1 MNLDVDYT
9 NTLIGIQES
18 AESMVALLKKMGL
31 NSEVKDAKTLI
42 VHVDAIR
49 TDILHPC
56 DLAEDVAIAYDF
68 NKIEN
73 VQVETATIGQQQLIN
88 KFSDLLR

>member
-1 MNLDVDYT
+1 MEYDHATETYPNLDYRQVDLDVDYT
-9 NTLIGIQES
+9 NTLIGINES

-31 NSEVKDAKTLI
+31 NSEVKDANTLC

-68 NKIEN
+68 NKSI
-73 VQVETATIGQQQLIN
+73 
-88 KFSDLLR
+88 